1 MFNYIS
7 FYIAANTVK
16 NIEAHAKHGDRTKK
30 LMDSSLIC
38 EQKQLVSLRLSVY
51 QMTPRVNILHF
62 SFYYQKGFMPGVTV
76 QKKSKGKD
84 SEDEMQ

>member
-1 MFNYIS
+1 
-7 FYIAANTVK
+7 
-16 NIEAHAKHGDRTKK
+16 
-30 LMDSSLIC
+30 
-38 EQKQLVSLRLSVY
+38 
-51 QMTPRVNILHF
+51 MTPRVNILHF